1 MKENSPGATDKYS
14 LLFICISLK
23 WILSSG
29 QKPVCTVR
37 MLISEQI
44 AFAGILYFGQVFVS
58 SVSKKGRN
66 LLSKLMSMN
75 TNVLSNYLQA

>member
-29 QKPVCTVR
+29 QKPVYTVR

-66 LLSKLMSMN
+66 LSKLMSMN
-75 TNVLSNYLQA
+75 TNVLSNYVQA